1 MSKFCRGKYLK
12 DTGKFYILNK
22 SHNQTFLLHDI
33 FLYLIL
39 CTNFFPWHFSLHEF
53 FFDFFP
59 TSPVTFLMALSL
71 VVLRNFFSYFLS
83 CLFRLFRLFLFCQLF
98 FATFSYFVGRPSLSL
113 LVAVL
118 RYFFTFF
125 SLFLFTS
132 LLFSRALSFSFSR
145 CSSVLLCLF
154 FSSLLLLSCCL
165 SLLLSGKYG
174 MVLRYNHLFKH
185 KSSGDEFD
193 SCPRQVK
200 LHLRLGTTIP
210 KLAQQL
216 QRRPRW
222 PTLPPDREEG
232 R

>member
-98 FATFSYFVGRPSLSL
+98 FATFSGP
-113 LVAVL
+113 
-118 RYFFTFF
+118 
-125 SLFLFTS
+125 LFLFWQLFFGTS
-132 LLFSRALSFSFSR
+132 LPFSR
-145 CSSVLLCLF
+145 CSSLLLCYFLGLSLSLFLVVLQYFFAYFSRAFSCSLALFLF
-154 FSSLLLLSCCL
+154 FSRVSMVWCSATITYSNTRALVTSLTHVR
-165 SLLLSGKYG
+165 GK
-174 MVLRYNHLFKH
+174 
-185 KSSGDEFD
+185 
-193 SCPRQVK
+193 
-200 LHLRLGTTIP
+200 
-210 KLAQQL
+210 
-216 QRRPRW
+216 
-222 PTLPPDREEG
+222 
-232 R
+232 